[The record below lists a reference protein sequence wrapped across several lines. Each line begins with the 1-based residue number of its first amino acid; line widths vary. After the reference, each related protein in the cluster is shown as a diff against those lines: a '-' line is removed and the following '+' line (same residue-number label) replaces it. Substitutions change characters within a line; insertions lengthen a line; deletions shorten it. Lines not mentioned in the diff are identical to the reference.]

1 MWFLGGGQLKKS
13 PCTTFTECIKQ
24 HYFGMVFN
32 QWLAPASIK
41 QNPAFMPEAVPLIT
55 FIPSGCRHRRPWIWE
70 KKNLVL
76 GNANRKECANLC
88 RKKMSS
94 PPKEW
99 INLVWLVICGAK
111 QRNAQINV
119 CNASGFKSNDVVSMR
134 KMAFAKTCFISVW
147 HQLSDVCAWGWN
159 SACVRR
165 FSALCVCENNSVHYK
180 FEITVIPAWF
190 ALLCCQTV
198 CAEILKI
205 NRQTVALTVCARS

>member
-1 MWFLGGGQLKKS
+1 
-13 PCTTFTECIKQ
+13 
-24 HYFGMVFN
+24 
-32 QWLAPASIK
+32 
-41 QNPAFMPEAVPLIT
+41 
-55 FIPSGCRHRRPWIWE
+55 
-70 KKNLVL
+70 
-76 GNANRKECANLC
+76 
-88 RKKMSS
+88 MSS

-99 INLVWLVICGAK
+99 INLVKLVICGAQ
-111 QRNAQINV
+111 QRNAQVNV

-198 CAEILKI
+198 CAKILIGRQLLWQFVQDLKI
-205 NRQTVALTVCARS
+205 NWQTVEKNIWHVTLMMCFWANVLCCGLPSQWTLIVCGPDPLIYAAVMIWFEQKYKDGKKQKTFLTNMVVMVVG